1 MSIVHSPH
9 ERERHASQDS
19 FVRAQQWVSELQ
31 TQGSAQ
37 IVIMVV
43 GNKTD
48 LAERRTVTKKEG
60 EDYANANGLLFIET
74 SAKTAENVNEL
85 FVAIGITIH
94 ASIYSFTHSF
104 IYTNTSHIFTLFTHT
119 HTHTRSSTSSPHS
132 EEAAQ
137 ECPRARQRRACPRG
151 GGDGEGGGV
160 CLLS

>member
-85 FVAIGITIH
+85 FVAIGI
-94 ASIYSFTHSF
+94 ATHSF
-104 IYTNTSHIFTLFTHT
+104 IHSFIHRHIHFTHLHSLHT
-119 HTHTRSSTSSPHS
+119 HTHYRQPRPHTAKKLPKS
-132 EEAAQ
+132 V
-137 ECPRARQRRACPRG
+137 PVRAG
-151 GGDGEGGGV
+151 GGLVLAEAETGREGG
-160 CLLS
+160 CAC